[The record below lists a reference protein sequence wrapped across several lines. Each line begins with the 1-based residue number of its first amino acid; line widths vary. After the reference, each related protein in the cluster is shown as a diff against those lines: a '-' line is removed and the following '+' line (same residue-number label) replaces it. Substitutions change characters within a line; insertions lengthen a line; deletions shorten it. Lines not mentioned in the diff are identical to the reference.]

1 MFSAVRSTAP
11 FAGRARARAHEAWRD
26 AASVVAARWQL
37 FLEAEPTSRA
47 VAFAAYLAA
56 LDAEEAAADEMAGLR
71 LAA

>member
-11 FAGRARARAHEAWRD
+11 FGARARARAHEAWRD
-26 AASVVAARWQL
+26 AASLVATRWQL
-37 FLEAEPTSRA
+37 FREAEPTSRA

-56 LDAEEAAADEMAGLR
+56 LDAEEAAAEEMAGLR